1 MNQYEVADLI
11 GSIKN
16 RCIIVETL
24 FVIANLPEGV
34 IATLL
39 EDIYEDAQ
47 ELVLD
52 HCDKHQGNLEETE
65 TSTGGKHNISY

>member
-1 MNQYEVADLI
+1 MNKYEVADLI

-16 RCIIVETL
+16 RCIVIETVFL
-24 FVIANLPEGV
+24 IAEVPEGV

-52 HCDKHQGNLEETE
+52 HCDKHQGNPEDQETDA
-65 TSTGGKHNISY
+65 KYY